1 MPPPPFKDTSPKLMI
16 SERKPLRKR
25 TRLAF
30 AAGLSFFIASI
41 NGCEG
46 MSWNEETLASSVR
59 KQGEIRVLTLE
70 HPLVDSAQ
78 GPARGME
85 KDLLLNFA
93 SSYGLKIRFL
103 RRKTVAEL
111 YEGLRRG
118 EADLAAGRLWSSEAG
133 AGFATG
139 PAFED
144 SHLSLFCRRPLKIEN
159 VKDLAGRRVG
169 LAGKDNLDAL
179 DTRLREF
186 VPSVEL
192 SLYPSASG
200 RRMIEEV
207 GRGTLDCAMVENL
220 EGVLY
225 ARAWPIVEHVTVLT
239 KDHSISWILQPNRT
253 DLVSL
258 MQAWFQ
264 RASRDDEI
272 MRIQD
277 QYRAGLSELD
287 RHDARKFLQD
297 VREKFPAF
305 RKAFRE
311 SAARKG
317 LDWQLLASVAYQESH
332 WNADARSF
340 TGVRGLMQLTQD
352 TADHVGIEDRN
363 DPLQSIWGGASYL
376 RMLLNQMPRS
386 IEPHERVALALAA
399 YNCGIAHLRDA
410 QTLAVQRGL
419 NPYSWRHLKMTLP
432 LLENPEIAAELPA
445 GLARGRE
452 TVRFVERVRA
462 FHGLWQML

>member
-1 MPPPPFKDTSPKLMI
+1 MPVLSFKDTSPRLMI

-25 TRLAF
+25 ARLAF
-30 AAGLSFFIASI
+30 AAGLSLFIATI

-46 MSWNEETLASSVR
+46 VSWNEGPLTASVQN
-59 KQGEIRVLTLE
+59 QGEIRVLSLD
-70 HPLVDSAQ
+70 HPLVDSSL
-78 GPARGME
+78 GPAKGME

-93 SSYGLKIRFL
+93 NTYGLKIRFV
-103 RRKTVAEL
+103 RKKTVAEL

-118 EADLAAGRLWSSEAG
+118 EGDLAAGRLWSSEAG
-133 AGFATG
+133 VGFATG

-144 SHLSLFCRRPLKIEN
+144 SHLSLFCRRPLKIRN
-159 VKDLAGRRVG
+159 VKDLVGRRVG

-186 VPSVEL
+186 VPSVDL
-192 SLYPSASG
+192 SLLPAASG
-200 RRMIEEV
+200 RGLIEQV
-207 GRGTLDCAMVENL
+207 GRGNLDCAMVENL

-225 ARAWPIVEHVTVLT
+225 ARAWPVVEHVTALT
-239 KDHSISWILQPNRT
+239 KEHSISWIIQPDRA

-297 VREKFPAF
+297 VRERFPRF
-305 RKAFRE
+305 KKAFRE
-311 SAARKG
+311 SASQRA
-317 LDWQLLASVAYQESH
+317 LDWQLVASVAYQESH
-332 WNADARSF
+332 WNPEARSY
-340 TGVRGLMQLTQD
+340 TGVRGMMQLTQD

-376 RMLLNQMPRS
+376 RMLLNQMPRA
-386 IEPHERVALALAA
+386 IEQHERVALALAA

-452 TVRFVERVRA
+452 TVQFVERVRA